1 MISKYENLISKNQY
15 LILKKT
21 GMRHYHSSIHN
32 NNMIQ
37 HRKYSPGQSK
47 IPLPEL
53 TQVMISTKSIV
64 EAVNYN
70 YKILNLS

>member
-1 MISKYENLISKNQY
+1 
-15 LILKKT
+15 
-21 GMRHYHSSIHN
+21 
-32 NNMIQ
+32 MIQ

-53 TQVMISTKSIV
+53 TQVMIATKSIV